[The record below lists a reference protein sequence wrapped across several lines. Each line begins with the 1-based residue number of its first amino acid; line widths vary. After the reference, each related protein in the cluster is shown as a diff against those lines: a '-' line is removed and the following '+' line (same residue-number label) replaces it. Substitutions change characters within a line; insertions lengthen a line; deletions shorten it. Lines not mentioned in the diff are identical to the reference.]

1 MRNFIVSKYK
11 KKYCKQ
17 LPRLRCNGES
27 VAEVCKFWGISKTT
41 YYNWVNLHEEF
52 ATAHELG
59 EVNQSVWWA
68 KLGRQMAMGEVK
80 GNAGVYNFS
89 MKNIEN
95 WKDKVETE
103 ELNKDEKVGK
113 IQIEVIAAKP
123 KEDDAE

>member
-1 MRNFIVSKYK
+1 MAKYK
-11 KKYCKQ
+11 KKYAKQ
-17 LPRLRCNGES
+17 LPNLRTNGES

-52 ATAHELG
+52 AAAHELG

-68 KLGRQMAMGEVK
+68 RLGRKMATGEVK

-103 ELNKDEKVGK
+103 ELNKEEKVGK
-113 IQIEVIAAKP
+113 IQIEVIQPK
-123 KEDDAE
+123 KEDADE